1 MNNPLAKNKFWNN
14 PFKNPTQ
21 NMFARFNKMPG
32 GELQSWLTRGKLKYE
47 EDKNFFDRY
56 DRYGVK
62 DGAS

>member
-32 GELQSWLTRGKLKYE
+32 GELQSWLTRGRLKYE
-47 EDKNFFDRY
+47 EDKNYFEK
-56 DRYGVK
+56 RYGK
-62 DGAS
+62 YFTRDW